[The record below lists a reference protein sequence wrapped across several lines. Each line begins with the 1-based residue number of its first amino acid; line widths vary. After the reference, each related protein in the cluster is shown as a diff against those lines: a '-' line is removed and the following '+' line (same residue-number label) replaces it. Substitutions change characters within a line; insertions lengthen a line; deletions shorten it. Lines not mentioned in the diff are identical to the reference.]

1 MEYLAEHIKLL
12 PVSVTSNL
20 GAIRTLDKGSREQML
35 QLNEDQKAL
44 ITEATA
50 HAKRDPAFDESYY
63 KERFEDIMT
72 RRQEVLLI
80 LETQMKAVQDTY
92 DQIDKKISSF
102 DEKTVKIVHLFPHM
116 NGSTEVY
123 KERKKKKR
131 KESEKESPV
140 ATDTSAFFDNEPLYC
155 TCKQV
160 SYGQMIGCENTECPV
175 EWYHFQCVGI
185 EEEPSDPWYCQFCR
199 PTEG

>member
-1 MEYLAEHIKLL
+1 M
-12 PVSVTSNL
+12 
-20 GAIRTLDKGSREQML
+20 
-35 QLNEDQKAL
+35 
-44 ITEATA
+44 
-50 HAKRDPAFDESYY
+50 
-63 KERFEDIMT
+63 
-72 RRQEVLLI
+72 
-80 LETQMKAVQDTY
+80 
-92 DQIDKKISSF
+92 
-102 DEKTVKIVHLFPHM
+102 KIVHLFPHM

-175 EWYHFQCVGI
+175 GMILDLFVCIMFLFHLTFHSTFRFTHLSRCSCSWSCSYIYRMVSLPMRRNRRRAFRSMVLSVL
-185 EEEPSDPWYCQFCR
+185 PSNGGVNLVSFR
-199 PTEG
+199 V